1 MDRSA
6 VGTSRVA
13 SSSNFSTV
21 GSNNS
26 DNRTISSKTNKGG
39 RDSDGDTEYDLPV
52 VPSATGRK
60 RAEVYES
67 NHALHWAR
75 QVLLHTNDEHV
86 LPMTKEVKAVA
97 KEQLRKLQRP
107 NTRGTKAQ
115 AVKTNNKNVQR
126 ARNYT
131 KHVSPCG
138 NFDLP
143 DLVVD
148 GKGNPQLREQVMAG
162 LLPPTPFATHGMT
175 GWNEST
181 NASWFREW
189 CAAGCPSRTKTSARK
204 AWHGGSMSSN
214 KEAAVRAFK
223 ERTSA
228 QSAVHTGVANTPQK
242 TREERR
248 SFIGLCKILNP
259 EGNASKAVPDWV
271 LNLEN
276 ELDTADTFWR

>member
-1 MDRSA
+1 MDGSA

-13 SSSNFSTV
+13 GSSSISTV
-21 GSNNS
+21 GNNNSNNRI
-26 DNRTISSKTNKGG
+26 NSSNTNNGG
-39 RDSDGDTEYDLPV
+39 RGSDGDTEYDLPV
-52 VPSATGRK
+52 VPSVTGRK

-115 AVKTNNKNVQR
+115 AVQTNNRNVQR

-148 GKGNPQLREQVMAG
+148 GRGDPQLRRQVMAG
-162 LLPPTPFATHGMT
+162 SLPPTPFATHGMT
-175 GWNEST
+175 G
-181 NASWFREW
+181 
-189 CAAGCPSRTKTSARK
+189 
-204 AWHGGSMSSN
+204 
-214 KEAAVRAFK
+214 
-223 ERTSA
+223 
-228 QSAVHTGVANTPQK
+228 
-242 TREERR
+242 
-248 SFIGLCKILNP
+248 
-259 EGNASKAVPDWV
+259 
-271 LNLEN
+271 
-276 ELDTADTFWR
+276 